1 MAQGRS
7 HKTVT
12 PALMVLADSALH
24 SIVLACPT
32 TIPALL
38 QVSGIGPRIAD
49 THGAAICALCDDR
62 DDRAIPSEYG
72 DTTVTQPAPK
82 TPAKPKSQQRSL
94 VSTVQAHDP
103 DSAPAETFQRHR
115 PITSDPAEALPPD
128 QQALDQPLREW
139 RKPESE
145 KLGLPQFFVLGSPTL
160 RTIVLLPPQPIPH
173 LKTISAHG
181 TG

>member
-38 QVSGIGPRIAD
+38 QVSGIGPRITD
-49 THGAAICALCDDR
+49 THGAAICAICDDR
-62 DDRAIPSEYG
+62 DDRAIPSEYS

-82 TPAKPKSQQRSL
+82 TPAKRKPQQRSV
-94 VSTVQAHDP
+94 VSTAQAHEP
-103 DSAPAETFQRHR
+103 DSAPTETLQHHR
-115 PITSDPAEALPPD
+115 PITSDPAEALTPD
-128 QQALDQPLREW
+128 QQTLDQPLRDW
-139 RKPESE
+139 RTPESE
-145 KLGLPQFFVLGSPTL
+145 QLGLPQFFDLGPSTL
-160 RTIVLLPPQPIPH
+160 RSIL
-173 LKTISAHG
+173 
-181 TG
+181 